1 MHNLKL
7 LVALAL
13 SAGFFDVALGQ
24 ANGRLWTRQGL
35 SARQDNNNQDNNN
48 QDNNNQ
54 DANNNQKGGNN
65 QAALNPDVVQKAS
78 ADDGQSSGDKGVK
91 AGQAASDT

>member
-13 SAGFFDVALGQ
+13 SAGLFDVALGQ

-54 DANNNQKGGNN
+54 NGGNNNQ
-65 QAALNPDVVQKAS
+65 ATLNPDVVQKAS